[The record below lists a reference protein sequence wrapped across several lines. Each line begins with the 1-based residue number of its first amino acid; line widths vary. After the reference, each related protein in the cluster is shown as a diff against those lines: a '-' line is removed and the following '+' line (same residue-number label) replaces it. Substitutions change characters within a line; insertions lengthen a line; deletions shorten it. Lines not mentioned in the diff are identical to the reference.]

1 MITVPFV
8 LRRFF
13 GSIEDGPD
21 VNDLLALL
29 LEMTL

>member
-21 VNDLLALL
+21 VNKSLDWLL
-29 LEMTL
+29 